1 MCPINR
7 HSSRDSQD
15 LVVACICQS
24 MISFS
29 VNSARGV
36 PRHIGSVIGT
46 RTIPTVSKDSD
57 SIRHPVVQSSVVPF
71 EGADVVSE
79 LAVKVIRQF
88 HSGIPSGSA
97 SHPSS
102 HCSRLCAAKH
112 NEGNSGVAFSF
123 FEYALI
129 RPLDSLSQCAEGI
142 EAAIQL
148 VAWEPRQ
155 IHYAIVVQSHCQWHW
170 QTQPIVHIHKGIG
183 RILLCP
189 VSGSP
194 FDMPVPFC
202 KEQSFRFRHLR
213 PARLDY
219 PVVRAIDLSLD
230 AKRVHSHSQ
239 RAHWAIRVLVR
250 VIETTGSRS
259 STPRSWQKNTHHWG
273 SVLIPLSLVESL
285 CQSNLGSQHSIGKII
300 RPFNHSLAVILH
312 DSAHIVVKLT
322 PHSGELNSTIHR
334 SEGGRHFHS
343 HRPMPAQSVRQHWL
357 IHQIPGFPRSRI
369 QSRIR
374 PTRCGS
380 GRCWLIRHGSTR
392 SRCPIGSRLHSCICA
407 FLPLHLQVP
416 HCQLRH

>member
-1 MCPINR
+1 MVR
-7 HSSRDSQD
+7 
-15 LVVACICQS
+15 
-24 MISFS
+24 
-29 VNSARGV
+29 
-36 PRHIGSVIGT
+36 
-46 RTIPTVSKDSD
+46 
-57 SIRHPVVQSSVVPF
+57 
-71 EGADVVSE
+71 E
-79 LAVKVIRQF
+79 LAIKVIRQF

-142 EAAIQL
+142 EIAIQL

-202 KEQSFRFRHLR
+202 KEQSFRFRYLR
-213 PARLDY
+213 PARLDH

-334 SEGGRHFHS
+334 SEGGRRPTLPQSQAHACSICAATLAHS
-343 HRPMPAQSVRQHWL
+343 SNSGLPKQPHSEPHSAHSVREQQVPVHSA
-357 IHQIPGFPRSRI
+357 Q
-369 QSRIR
+369 
-374 PTRCGS
+374 
-380 GRCWLIRHGSTR
+380 
-392 SRCPIGSRLHSCICA
+392 LHSEQSMRQA
-407 FLPLHLQVP
+407 QATLPVLV
-416 HCQLRH
+416 